1 MVSSQ
6 AMKDTGRSRLGMETR
21 RPPMVSKARAP
32 MDRLKEGIVM
42 DSKDPTE
49 ARVAAVVE
57 AMAARC
63 REVVE
68 AVEAA
73 VLVMEDGM
81 TAKVVRVRGM
91 DAMVTVQKEGA
102 SEAGAVVALN
112 AADTTAVEEVD
123 LLVWEVVT
131 VVATK
136 ITVDLEITAPGMN
149 QLVSRITRTTT
160 PFLYRDWGRMRQFR
174 RLQTSSNKLESSRL
188 TKKVACP

>member
-1 MVSSQ
+1 
-6 AMKDTGRSRLGMETR
+6 
-21 RPPMVSKARAP
+21 MVSKARAP

>member
-1 MVSSQ
+1 MDMSLVIVSIHPL
-6 AMKDTGRSRLGMETR
+6 LGMETR

-81 TAKVVRVRGM
+81 TVGR
-91 DAMVTVQKEGA
+91 
-102 SEAGAVVALN
+102 L
-112 AADTTAVEEVD
+112 TAVFY
-123 LLVWEVVT
+123 LW
-131 VVATK
+131 
-136 ITVDLEITAPGMN
+136 I
-149 QLVSRITRTTT
+149 S
-160 PFLYRDWGRMRQFR
+160 
-174 RLQTSSNKLESSRL
+174 
-188 TKKVACP
+188 